1 MYRMLIEFAS
11 NCNNRSNLT
20 RAFSSKS
27 RNPQETVGE
36 IPPATPILIRRATAM
51 QFGKK
56 QLNGNQLRECVAHTC
71 MSVQTR

>member
-27 RNPQETVGE
+27 RNPQETAGE
-36 IPPATPILIRRATAM
+36 IPPATPILIRRENCNAIRQT
-51 QFGKK
+51 
-56 QLNGNQLRECVAHTC
+56 QLIANQLRERVARTC